1 MERLFKKHFTKLFTK
16 RTTFFRSFSIR
27 NAFGRLDKFNGF
39 TIAEVLIT
47 LGIIGVVA
55 AMTLPTLLSKYK
67 DKILVSQAK
76 KLYYETLNSIKMY
89 MSKNDCTNA
98 SCLFDTSKS
107 TDEVNREFFKMF
119 EGATYCEQ
127 GNQKPLCQKYMVL
140 GNKPKN
146 NGYGETGYS
155 DNISQPFILL
165 KTGAVIKFVQY
176 SECVRETVTNKRDEN
191 GNYIIGPDGKPQ
203 TETRT
208 TDACAYIYIDSNG
221 PKAPNQSGADIFQ
234 LTFKSD
240 NKIHNNIY
248 LTRILT
254 EDRVEYTPYR
264 TGVKY

>member
-1 MERLFKKHFTKLFTK
+1 M
-16 RTTFFRSFSIR
+16 
-27 NAFGRLDKFNGF
+27 
-39 TIAEVLIT
+39 
-47 LGIIGVVA
+47 
-55 AMTLPTLLSKYK
+55 
-67 DKILVSQAK
+67 
-76 KLYYETLNSIKMY
+76 
-89 MSKNDCTNA
+89 
-98 SCLFDTSKS
+98 
-107 TDEVNREFFKMF
+107 
-119 EGATYCEQ
+119 
-127 GNQKPLCQKYMVL
+127 
-140 GNKPKN
+140 
-146 NGYGETGYS
+146 
-155 DNISQPFILL
+155 
-165 KTGAVIKFVQY
+165 
-176 SECVRETVTNKRDEN
+176 TNKRDEN